1 MSSPATISVNDDLP
15 ASETSITMR
24 SANDEA
30 TRWVKMED
38 CLLIKVLLGNDRL
51 DDMLLQVSSNLIVG
65 DCLIMLGRD
74 EDGVDTDRDPG
85 TALIAV
91 LKPMEEVMRFFGEEI
106 KLITSERLEPI
117 VQMPKTSMF
126 KEKMVFFYRNTDC
139 LPKVSGNMPH

>member
-1 MSSPATISVNDDLP
+1 MPCDVCSTAVNLGWVLAREGTTTVSSPATISVNDDLP

-91 LKPMEEVMRFFGEEI
+91 LNSHLGLPVRP
-106 KLITSERLEPI
+106 EP
-117 VQMPKTSMF
+117 
-126 KEKMVFFYRNTDC
+126 
-139 LPKVSGNMPH
+139 